1 MGESM
6 SNTNKITGMDYL
18 YLALYAFGG
27 IGLELVIAF
36 IEPFIYGRAADYN
49 DWTIIAHWI
58 ITSLVWGCCALFLLK
73 LAKKNFQLVMH
84 TNKPIKPWQ
93 WFVII
98 LLVALSLMLSFIS
111 WDGFKIQQEFM
122 NLGILNFIFQY
133 IYYFFESVLIT
144 LIIVFAQKAFEIWLK
159 KDNIPYGGILCGI
172 TWGFAH
178 IFTKTSLEVG
188 LLSVILGFGFGAVY
202 LLLNRDIR
210 KTIPII
216 FLMFII

>member
-1 MGESM
+1 M

-36 IEPFIYGRAADYN
+36 IEPFIYGHAADYN

-58 ITSLVWGCCALFLLK
+58 ITCLVWGCCAFFLLK
-73 LAKKNFQLVMH
+73 SAKKNLQLETH
-84 TNKPIKPWQ
+84 SNKTMKSWQ
-93 WFVII
+93 WVVII
-98 LLVALSLMLSFIS
+98 VFLVLSLMLSFIS
-111 WDGFKIQQEFM
+111 WNGFKIQQEFM
-122 NLGILNFIFQY
+122 NLGMLNFIFQY

-144 LIIVFAQKAFEIWLK
+144 LIVVFAQKAFEIWFK
-159 KDNIPYGGILCGI
+159 QENIPYGGILCGI
-172 TWGFAH
+172 TWGLAH
-178 IFTKTSLEVG
+178 ILTKSSIEIG

>member
-1 MGESM
+1 M

-36 IEPFIYGRAADYN
+36 IEPFIYGHAADYN

-58 ITSLVWGCCALFLLK
+58 ITCLVWGCCAFFLLK
-73 LAKKNFQLVMH
+73 SAKKNLQLETH
-84 TNKPIKPWQ
+84 SNKTMKSWQ
-93 WFVII
+93 WIMII
-98 LLVALSLMLSFIS
+98 VFLALSLMLSFIS
-111 WDGFKIQQEFM
+111 WNGFKIQQEFM

-144 LIIVFAQKAFEIWLK
+144 LIVVFAQKAFEIWFK
-159 KDNIPYGGILCGI
+159 QENIPYGGILCGI
-172 TWGFAH
+172 TWGLAH
-178 IFTKTSLEVG
+178 ILTKSSIEIG

>member
-1 MGESM
+1 M

-36 IEPFIYGRAADYN
+36 IEPFIYGHAADYN

-58 ITSLVWGCCALFLLK
+58 ITCVIWGCCALYLIKNARQNFNFEIHS
-73 LAKKNFQLVMH
+73 KKSV
-84 TNKPIKPWQ
+84 KAWQ
-93 WFVII
+93 WFVVIA
-98 LLVALSLMLSFIS
+98 LLALSLTISFIS
-111 WDGFKIQQEFM
+111 WNGFKIQLEFSK
-122 NLGILNFIFQY
+122 LGMLNFIFQY
-133 IYYFFESVLIT
+133 LYYFFESVLIT
-144 LIIVFAQKAFEIWLK
+144 LIIVFAQKAFEIWFK
-159 KDNIPYGGILCGI
+159 QENIPYGGILCGI
-172 TWGFAH
+172 TWGLAH
-178 IFTKTSLEVG
+178 ILTKSSIEIG

-210 KTIPII
+210 KTIPMI

>member
-1 MGESM
+1 M

-36 IEPFIYGRAADYN
+36 IEPFIYGHAADYN

-58 ITSLVWGCCALFLLK
+58 ITCLVWGCCAFFLLK
-73 LAKKNFQLVMH
+73 SAKKNLQLETH
-84 TNKPIKPWQ
+84 SNKTMKSWQ
-93 WFVII
+93 WVII
-98 LLVALSLMLSFIS
+98 IVFLVLSLMLSFIS
-111 WDGFKIQQEFM
+111 WNGFKIQQEFM
-122 NLGILNFIFQY
+122 NLGLLNFIFQY

-144 LIIVFAQKAFEIWLK
+144 LIVVFAQKAFEIWFK
-159 KDNIPYGGILCGI
+159 KANIPYGGILCGI
-172 TWGFAH
+172 TWGLAH
-178 IFTKTSLEVG
+178 IFTKSSLEIG

-210 KTIPII
+210 KTIPIL
-216 FLMFII
+216 FLMFIL

>member
-1 MGESM
+1 MD
-6 SNTNKITGMDYL
+6 NTKKFTGMDYL

-36 IEPFIYGRAADYN
+36 IEPFIYGHAADYN

-58 ITSLVWGCCALFLLK
+58 ITCLVWGCCAFFLLK
-73 LAKKNFQLVMH
+73 SAKKNLQLETH
-84 TNKPIKPWQ
+84 SNKAMKSWQ
-93 WFVII
+93 WII
-98 LLVALSLMLSFIS
+98 IIVFLALSLMLSFIS
-111 WDGFKIQQEFM
+111 WNGFKIQQEFM

-144 LIIVFAQKAFEIWLK
+144 LIVVFAQKAFELWFK
-159 KDNIPYGGILCGI
+159 QANIPYGGILCGI
-172 TWGFAH
+172 TWGLAH
-178 IFTKTSLEVG
+178 IFTKSSLEVG

-210 KTIPII
+210 KTIPIL
-216 FLMFII
+216 FLMFIL

>member
-1 MGESM
+1 M

-36 IEPFIYGRAADYN
+36 IEPFIYGHAADYN

-58 ITSLVWGCCALFLLK
+58 ITCLVWGCCAFFLLK
-73 LAKKNFQLVMH
+73 SAKKNLQLETH
-84 TNKPIKPWQ
+84 SNKAMKSWQ
-93 WFVII
+93 WIMII
-98 LLVALSLMLSFIS
+98 VFLALSLMLSFIS
-111 WDGFKIQQEFM
+111 WNGFKIQQEFM

-144 LIIVFAQKAFEIWLK
+144 LIVVFAQKAFEIWFK
-159 KDNIPYGGILCGI
+159 QENIPYGGILCGI
-172 TWGFAH
+172 TWGLAH
-178 IFTKTSLEVG
+178 ILTKSSIEIG

>member
-1 MGESM
+1 MD
-6 SNTNKITGMDYL
+6 NTKKFTGMDYL

-36 IEPFIYGRAADYN
+36 IEPFIYGHAADYN

-58 ITSLVWGCCALFLLK
+58 ITCLVWGCCAFFLLK
-73 LAKKNFQLVMH
+73 SAKKNLQLETH
-84 TNKPIKPWQ
+84 SNKAMKSWQ
-93 WFVII
+93 WII
-98 LLVALSLMLSFIS
+98 IIVFLALSLMLSFIS
-111 WDGFKIQQEFM
+111 WNGFKIQQEFM

-144 LIIVFAQKAFEIWLK
+144 LIVVFAQKAFEIWFK
-159 KDNIPYGGILCGI
+159 QENIPYGGILCGI
-172 TWGFAH
+172 TWGLAH
-178 IFTKTSLEVG
+178 ILTKSSIEIG

>member
-1 MGESM
+1 MN
-6 SNTNKITGMDYL
+6 NTTKITGRDYL

-36 IEPFIYGRAADYN
+36 IEPFIYGHAADYN

-58 ITSLVWGCCALFLLK
+58 ITCLVWGCCALFLLK
-73 LAKKNFQLVMH
+73 LAKKNFQLEMH
-84 TNKPIKPWQ
+84 TNKTIKPWQ
-93 WFVII
+93 WIVVII
-98 LLVALSLMLSFIS
+98 LLILSLMLSFIS
-111 WDGFKIQQEFM
+111 WDGFKVQQEFI
-122 NLGILNFIFQY
+122 NLGLLNFIFQY
-133 IYYFFESVLIT
+133 LYYFFESVLIT
-144 LIIVFAQKAFEIWLK
+144 LIIVFAQKAFEIWFK
-159 KDNIPYGGILCGI
+159 KDNIPYGCIFCGI
-172 TWGFAH
+172 TWGLAH

>member
-1 MGESM
+1 MD
-6 SNTNKITGMDYL
+6 NTKKFTGMDYL

-36 IEPFIYGRAADYN
+36 IEPFIYGHAADYN

-58 ITSLVWGCCALFLLK
+58 ITCLVWGCCAFFLLK
-73 LAKKNFQLVMH
+73 SAKKNLQLETH
-84 TNKPIKPWQ
+84 SNKAMKSWQ
-93 WFVII
+93 WIMII
-98 LLVALSLMLSFIS
+98 VFLALSLMLSFIS
-111 WDGFKIQQEFM
+111 WNGFKIQQEFM

-144 LIIVFAQKAFEIWLK
+144 LIVVFAQKAFEIWFK
-159 KDNIPYGGILCGI
+159 QENIPYGGILCGI
-172 TWGFAH
+172 TWGLAH
-178 IFTKTSLEVG
+178 ILTKSSIEIG